1 MCDFSGEISAIQVSI
16 DCSPWSPSC
25 PVLLTCLYISGGNSS
40 LAGPLNRL
48 KASGVGVHI
57 PVGPAGKAAAFQEK
71 RLFEWAIYRASTVP
85 ADEWDIQA
93 NKGGRVI
100 T

>member
-1 MCDFSGEISAIQVSI
+1 MGEHS
-16 DCSPWSPSC
+16 
-25 PVLLTCLYISGGNSS
+25 LLALESHLPKQFYS
-40 LAGPLNRL
+40 LAYKSQEETVFLWVPLNRL
-48 KASGVGVHI
+48 KASGVGLHV
-57 PVGPAGKAAAFQEK
+57 PVGPAGEAAAFQEK
-71 RLFEWAIYRASTVP
+71 RLFEWAIYRASPVP